1 MNTVRT
7 AKFLRIRANRRGFT
21 LIETLVAL
29 VIAAI
34 AAAVILSQVRTL
46 MLRAEKEQSH
56 QLAVLQLLNDS
67 LRATHGGFA
76 KLAVPRLEQDELQI
90 EAQAVVND
98 EKALPLVKVRNF
110 LPNGGKLPPIS
121 FAYTPFQLFI
131 TEQDRYAI
139 HSVSAALPSPVVAYD
154 DPPSGK

>member
-1 MNTVRT
+1 MPFRFSGFSGISGTP
-7 AKFLRIRANRRGFT
+7 ANRRGFT

-67 LRATHGGFA
+67 LRVSHGGFA
-76 KLAVPRLEQDELQI
+76 NPPAPRLEQDALLI
-90 EAQAVVND
+90 DARAANN
-98 EKALPLVKVRNF
+98 EKTPLIKVRNF
-110 LPNGGKLPPIS
+110 LLNDEKLPPIS
-121 FAYTPFQLFI
+121 FAYTPFQLYI
-131 TEQDRYAI
+131 AEQDRYAL
-139 HSVSAALPSPVVAYD
+139 HFVSAALPSPTVAEAA
-154 DPPSGK
+154 PAPL

>member
-1 MNTVRT
+1 MTLHQAAGLSGFP
-7 AKFLRIRANRRGFT
+7 AKQRGFT

-34 AAAVILSQVRTL
+34 AAAVILSQVRAL

-67 LRATHGGFA
+67 LRISHGRIPSQP
-76 KLAVPRLEQDELQI
+76 LPRLEHDTLLI
-90 EAQAVVND
+90 DAQTTD
-98 EKALPLVKVRNF
+98 GQQTPLVKVRNF
-110 LPNGGKLPPIS
+110 LLNDEKLPPIS
-121 FAYTPFQLFI
+121 FAYTPFQLYS

-139 HSVSAALPSPVVAYD
+139 HIVSGALPSPDVPA
-154 DPPSGK
+154 PAP